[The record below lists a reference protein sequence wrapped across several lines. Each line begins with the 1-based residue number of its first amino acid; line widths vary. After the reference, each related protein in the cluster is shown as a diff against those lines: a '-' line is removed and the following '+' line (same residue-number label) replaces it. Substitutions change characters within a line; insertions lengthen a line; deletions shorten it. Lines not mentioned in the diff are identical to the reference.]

1 MKPEHDPIL
10 DAALAEVLGGQ
21 TPPDLTARILRAWE
35 NRDLSHVNGAKASL
49 EGEIEAPPVMAP
61 PFGDVVVPPP
71 VVAGSLP
78 VVLAKSARKPAWSA
92 RYSAASAGGVAALI
106 LIAAS
111 ITVYWNRE
119 RAGRAGA
126 MAVNPPARPPVAPVV
141 TPEKVA
147 PSVVAKQPIPAPNV
161 SPVVPAPE
169 KVNSAVAQATPTVEP
184 AAPVTPMPPTT
195 PSPVD
200 EPKLPRPQANEVVSY
215 VNHDLASAWKAAGVK
230 PADAA
235 TEAEWCRRLYL
246 RLLGRIPTVD
256 ELQQYL
262 ADKHKNRRDLV
273 VSKLLDS
280 ELYAD
285 EFAEHWANRWTNLL
299 IGRTGGTDGND
310 LASREGLQAYLQESL
325 RRNKPYNELVRELIS
340 ATGSGKVGAPDFN
353 GAANFLLAS
362 LDEDGTLAT
371 MRVSRLFLGM
381 NLHCAQCHNHP
392 SLDWTQKDYWSLNA
406 CFRQMQAER
415 SEDAAKLVNRD
426 FAGKSG
432 DQDEAEVYFQLPS
445 GLMAAAYPR
454 FLDGTELPRSG
465 KVSVVDRRSRVAE
478 LIAKSQWLAP
488 TVVNRMWG
496 HFFGYSFTG
505 PQDDLWGDGQSTH
518 PELVE
523 KLARD
528 FVASGYDLRSLMR
541 WIVLTDAFSRSSK
554 MGPGSLVD
562 APEAGTAPLF
572 SRYYTRQMQ
581 AEEVY
586 ESLLVAGNLRRQ
598 AGKTGNITQARV
610 QWLSQFNRRMA
621 TDDGREESN
630 FDGSFRQ
637 ALTLMNGDLMQRV
650 VSHEQDGQLRGVITS
665 KLPFEQKLEHLFL
678 AALSRRPT
686 KKEMDAVRQLSK
698 LAGGDEATT
707 LQDVWWGLLNSNEF
721 ILDH

>member
-1 MKPEHDPIL
+1 
-10 DAALAEVLGGQ
+10 
-21 TPPDLTARILRAWE
+21 LT
-35 NRDLSHVNGAKASL
+35 D
-49 EGEIEAPPVMAP
+49 
-61 PFGDVVVPPP
+61 
-71 VVAGSLP
+71 
-78 VVLAKSARKPAWSA
+78 
-92 RYSAASAGGVAALI
+92 
-106 LIAAS
+106 
-111 ITVYWNRE
+111 
-119 RAGRAGA
+119 
-126 MAVNPPARPPVAPVV
+126 
-141 TPEKVA
+141 
-147 PSVVAKQPIPAPNV
+147 
-161 SPVVPAPE
+161 
-169 KVNSAVAQATPTVEP
+169 
-184 AAPVTPMPPTT
+184 
-195 PSPVD
+195 
-200 EPKLPRPQANEVVSY
+200 
-215 VNHDLASAWKAAGVK
+215 AWKAAGIK

-235 TEAEWCRRLYL
+235 TESEWCRRLYL
-246 RLLGRIPTVD
+246 RLLGRIPTVE
-256 ELQQYL
+256 ELQHYL
-262 ADKHKNRRDLV
+262 ADKRKNRRELAV
-273 VSKLLDS
+273 NQLLDS
-280 ELYAD
+280 ELYAE
-285 EFAEHWANRWTNLL
+285 EFADHWANRWTNLL

-310 LASREGLQAYLQESL
+310 LASREGLQTYLQESI
-325 RRNKPYNELVRELIS
+325 RQNKPYNNLVRELIS

-362 LDEDGTLAT
+362 LDDDGTLAT

-392 SLDWTQKDYWSLNA
+392 SLDWKQKDYWSLNA

-415 SEDAAKLVNRD
+415 SERAAKLVNRD

-432 DQDEAEVYFQLPS
+432 DLDEAEVFFQLPS
-445 GLMAAAYPR
+445 GVMAAAYPR

-465 KVSVVDRRSRVAE
+465 KVNVVDRRGRVAE

-505 PQDDLWGDGQSTH
+505 PQDDLWGDGQATH

-554 MGPGSLVD
+554 MGPGSLAD

-650 VSHEQDGQLRGVITS
+650 VSHEEDGRLRGVIAS
-665 KLPFEQKLEHLFL
+665 KLTFEQKLEHLFL

-686 KKEMDAVRQLSK
+686 RKEMDAVRQLSK

>member
-1 MKPEHDPIL
+1 MTSDHDPIL
-10 DAALAEVLGGQ
+10 DAALDEVLGGQ
-21 TPPDLTARILRAWE
+21 TPPDLTARILQAWE
-35 NRDLSHVNGAKASL
+35 SRTLNHANGSTFGANAEMEASS
-49 EGEIEAPPVMAP
+49 IIAPPL
-61 PFGDVVVPPP
+61 GDAVVPPP
-71 VVAGSLP
+71 VNSGPLP
-78 VVLAKSARKPAWSA
+78 VVRTKGSRKSSWFQI
-92 RYSAASAGGVAALI
+92 YSAPALVAALI
-106 LIAAS
+106 LVAAFVTVYVNRQREKGELARQVPRTDKDLTEQPPELPKSGTSPAVINKAPATAPQAAPGAKPQNAAIATAAPTPPVPPPAPVAS
-111 ITVYWNRE
+111 I
-119 RAGRAGA
+119 
-126 MAVNPPARPPVAPVV
+126 PAP
-141 TPEKVA
+141 A
-147 PSVVAKQPIPAPNV
+147 PSVESSLPAPV
-161 SPVVPAPE
+161 S
-169 KVNSAVAQATPTVEP
+169 S
-184 AAPVTPMPPTT
+184 
-195 PSPVD
+195 
-200 EPKLPRPQANEVVSY
+200 EVISY
-215 VNHDLASAWKAAGVK
+215 VNHELASSWKAAGVK

-235 TEAEWCRRLYL
+235 TESEWCRRLYL
-246 RLLGRIPTVD
+246 RLLGRIPTVE

-262 ADKHKNRRDLV
+262 TDKRRNRRELLV
-273 VSKLLDS
+273 DQLIDS
-280 ELYAD
+280 ELHAE

-310 LASREGLQAYLQESL
+310 LASRDGLQIYLRESF
-325 RRNKPYNELVRELIS
+325 RNNKPYHEMVRELIS
-340 ATGSGKVGAPDFN
+340 ATGAGKPGFPEFN
-353 GAANFLLAS
+353 GAANFMLAS

-392 SLDWTQKDYWSLNA
+392 SLDRTQKDYWSLNA
-406 CFRQMQAER
+406 CFRQMQADR
-415 SEDAAKLVNRD
+415 SGEAVKLVNRD

-432 DQDEAEVYFQLPS
+432 DMDEAEVYFQLPS
-445 GLMAAAYPR
+445 GVMAAAYPR

-465 KVSVVDRRSRVAE
+465 KIEVVDRRGRIAE

-505 PQDDLWGDGQSTH
+505 PQDDLWGDGQSSH

-528 FVASGYDLRSLMR
+528 FVASGYDLRALMR

-554 MGPGSLVD
+554 MTAGSLAD
-562 APEAGTAPLF
+562 APEAGATPLF

-586 ESLLVAGNLRRQ
+586 ESLLVAGNLRRK
-598 AGKTGNITQARV
+598 AGANGNVAQARV

-650 VSHEQDGQLRGVITS
+650 VSHDQDGRLQGVIAS
-665 KLPFEQKLEHLFL
+665 KLSFEQKLEHLFL

-686 KKEMDAVRQLSK
+686 KRELEAVRQLSK
-698 LAGGDEATT
+698 LAGGNEATT